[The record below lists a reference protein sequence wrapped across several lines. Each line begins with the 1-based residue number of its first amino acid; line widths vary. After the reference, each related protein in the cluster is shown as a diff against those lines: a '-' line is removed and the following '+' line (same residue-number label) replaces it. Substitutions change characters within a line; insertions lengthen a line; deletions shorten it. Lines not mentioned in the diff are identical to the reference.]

1 MTVFYS
7 CHSPPPVS
15 AVTLFCII
23 ISLYIF
29 IFIIYIHFYIYTT
42 PATVSSLLHRRS
54 YCRRS
59 SPSETETVICHLS
72 SSCANSVTP
81 LPVPPAHSAPRLA
94 VPTPQRGVS
103 VPPCG
108 ACFFPCG
115 GENFSCGGSFSLLCS
130 SKTLKASPL
139 RIRTCSPGLS
149 KPGYERSEHPRTY
162 EFDKHIRCHQP

>member
-1 MTVFYS
+1 MTDDSFLFLS
-7 CHSPPPVS
+7 LPSPRFRCY
-15 AVTLFCII
+15 ALLYNNK
-23 ISLYIF
+23 SLYYYIYY
-29 IFIIYIHFYIYTT
+29 IYIFLYIYHSCYSFL
-42 PATVSSLLHRRS
+42 PFAPQKLLQTKQPLGNRN
-54 YCRRS
+54 
-59 SPSETETVICHLS
+59 CHLS
-72 SSCANSVTP
+72 SVIIMRP
-81 LPVPPAHSAPRLA
+81 LSHAAPSAPRLA

-149 KPGYERSEHPRTY
+149 KPGYEGSEHPRTY